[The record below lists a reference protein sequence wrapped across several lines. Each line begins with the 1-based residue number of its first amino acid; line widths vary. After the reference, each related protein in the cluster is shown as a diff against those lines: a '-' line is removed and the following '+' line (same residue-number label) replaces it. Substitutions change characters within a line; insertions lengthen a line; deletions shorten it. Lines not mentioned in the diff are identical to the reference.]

1 MDKRQ
6 EEDMECND
14 HKVLLHVI
22 LVSDPIF
29 ELSLFNIT
37 LLELYLFISVYLHYD
52 SFNFE
57 KIVVGFFFLISQYTV
72 FLFTY

>member
-37 LLELYLFISVYLHYD
+37 LSELHLSISVYLHYD
-52 SFNFE
+52 SFNSE
-57 KIVVGFFFLISQYTV
+57 KFVLDYFFSNFST
-72 FLFTY
+72 